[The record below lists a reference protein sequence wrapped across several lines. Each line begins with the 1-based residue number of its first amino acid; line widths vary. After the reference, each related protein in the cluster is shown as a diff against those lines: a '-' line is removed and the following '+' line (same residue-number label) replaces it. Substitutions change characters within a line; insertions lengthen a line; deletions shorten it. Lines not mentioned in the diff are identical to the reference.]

1 MLLSKVEE
9 VKGHDIINKVETGG
23 IAKQRVEHGSRACAC
38 ACARI

>member
-9 VKGHDIINKVETGG
+9 VKGHDIINKVATGG
-23 IAKQRVEHGSRACAC
+23 IAKQRVEHGGRAC